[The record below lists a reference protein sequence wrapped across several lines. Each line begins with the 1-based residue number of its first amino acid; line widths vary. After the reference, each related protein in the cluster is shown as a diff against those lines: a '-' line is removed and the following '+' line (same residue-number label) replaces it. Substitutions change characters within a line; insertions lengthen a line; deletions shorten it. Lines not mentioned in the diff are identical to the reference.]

1 MKLRKLYRRFISLD
15 KFGLLRGL
23 FLLVIITLV
32 VFWSLYSI
40 INSHTAERCKNR
52 LKEECDLVTV
62 RFDGL
67 LEADIN
73 KLNVAVSLFGEYGSL
88 TDISKNGLEAV
99 RETTGFLD
107 VFILNSN
114 GSITGSVFRT
124 DLDYSKIVGEVFR
137 STDGA
142 VCIKKD
148 SEYYIAVFTPLFEG
162 RTALVGVVDND
173 AYADTLAMRGALF
186 ADEVSL
192 IDNSTG
198 DIILQCKDA
207 KIDMSDKGNIYN
219 DFQKWNFISDNDSGS
234 LGFSMQ
240 NGHAEKFEY
249 RNEQGDIQY
258 GSFSP
263 LAKSNWS
270 VMMTM
275 SGGIVSTQSDG
286 FMKDLVIVVVFLTL
300 IYVVILF
307 VSMITIIRKSKE
319 SEAILMQYRVAELAN
334 EAKTN
339 FMSNMSHDIRTP
351 INAIVGLADICEMN
365 ADNPERVRDCISKQ
379 KAASEHLMTLIN
391 DVLDMSRIE
400 SGKIVIG
407 SSEFDIGKQI
417 HNIVLMLQGQ
427 MDEKNLECKVSIGN
441 MYHEKVLGDVQ
452 RINRVLL
459 NIIGNSIKYT
469 NPGGRV
475 GIVINE
481 KNSEKEGY
489 SEYEYI
495 ISDTGIGMTQEF
507 IKKIFVPFER
517 MQDSTVSQIEGAGLG
532 MTIANDLVSKMGGS
546 IDVQSDIGR
555 GTTVK
560 VTLSLKYVEEK
571 LDNTECIEHYKNKY
585 VIVVDDDPDLV
596 EWMYRL
602 VLSFEMRCIATTSS
616 YEAINKVKEL
626 TADGEDIA
634 FMIIGWMMP
643 RMNGVEL
650 AGEMRKVVGNDIPIL
665 VQTSYPTNEVEKEMR
680 SAGINEVFVEPIFR
694 NDFLGIM
701 NDISTGGSESRMQ
714 IPDFSGRRILLVE
727 DHKVNAEIVTE
738 YLTYTGIEVE
748 VVYDGTEAVD
758 RMNKVSDGY
767 YDLILMDIRMPKMNG
782 YDATRK
788 IRAMRS
794 SYTSSVPIIAL
805 SANAFIEDRKMSE
818 EVGMNGH
825 LAKPVKYDEIYDE
838 LKKWFK

>member
-1 MKLRKLYRRFISLD
+1 MRKLYRRLISFD

-23 FLLVIITLV
+23 ILLPIITIV
-32 VFWSLYSI
+32 VFWVLYSI
-40 INSHTAERCKNR
+40 IDVHTADRCKNR
-52 LKEECDLVTV
+52 LKEECDLVAV

-73 KLNVAVSLFGEYGSL
+73 KLNVAVSLFGEYGSP
-88 TDISKNGLEAV
+88 TDISKKGLEAV
-99 RETTGFLD
+99 RETAGFLD
-107 VFILNSN
+107 VFILNNN

-142 VCIKKD
+142 VCIKND

-198 DIILQCKDA
+198 DIILQCKDD
-207 KIDMSDKGNIYN
+207 KIDISDKGKNVYN
-219 DFQKWNFISDNDSGS
+219 DFKKWNFISDNDSDS

-240 NGHAEKFEY
+240 NGYAEKYEY
-249 RNEQGDIQY
+249 RDEQGDIQY

-286 FMKDLVIVVVFLTL
+286 FMKDLVIVVVILTT
-300 IYVVILF
+300 IYVVMLF
-307 VSMITIIRKSKE
+307 ASMLTIIRKSKE
-319 SEAILMQYRVAELAN
+319 SETIMMQYRVAELAN

-407 SSEFDIGKQI
+407 NSEFDIGKQI
-417 HNIVLMLQGQ
+417 HNIVIMLQGQ
-427 MDEKNLECKVSIGN
+427 MDEKNLECKVSVGN
-441 MYHEKVLGDVQ
+441 MYHEKALGDVQ

-475 GIVINE
+475 GIKINE

-546 IDVQSDIGR
+546 IDVKSDIGR
-555 GTTVK
+555 GTTVT
-560 VTLSLKYVEEK
+560 VTLSLKYVEER
-571 LDNTECIEHYKNKY
+571 LDNAECIENYKNKY

-602 VLSFEMRCIATTSS
+602 VISFEMRCVATTSS

-643 RMNGVEL
+643 RMNGLEL

-665 VQTSYPTNEVEKEMR
+665 VQTSYPTSEVEKEMR
-680 SAGINEVFVEPIFR
+680 AAGINEVFIEPIFR
-694 NDFLGIM
+694 NDFLGII
-701 NDISTGGSESRMQ
+701 NDISTGGSEGRMQ

-758 RMNKVSDGY
+758 RMKKVPDGY

-782 YDATRK
+782 YDATRT